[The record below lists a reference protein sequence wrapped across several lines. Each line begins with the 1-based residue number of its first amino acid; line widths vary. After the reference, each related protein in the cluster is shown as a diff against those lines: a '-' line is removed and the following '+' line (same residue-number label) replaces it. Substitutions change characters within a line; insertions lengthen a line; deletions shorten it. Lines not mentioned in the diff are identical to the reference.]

1 VTRRTGRRSG
11 SEDTRAQ
18 VLAAARH
25 EFADGGFERA
35 TIRGIA
41 GRAGVDPALVHH
53 YFGSKR
59 ELFRAAM
66 QLPVDVEGMVARI
79 VEGPRDQLG
88 ERFVRAALEQWEHPA
103 SRELFL
109 GIIRS
114 ATTDPVAA
122 EMLREILTE
131 GPLLALASIS
141 DRPDARLRGTLAGS
155 QIVGLAMARYVV
167 GVEPL
172 ASASADE
179 VAAAVGPTLQR
190 YLTDDLR

>member
-1 VTRRTGRRSG
+1 M
-11 SEDTRAQ
+11 
-18 VLAAARH
+18 AAARR
-25 EFADGGFERA
+25 EFADRGFERA

-66 QLPVDVEGMVARI
+66 QLPVDVAGMVDRI
-79 VEGPRDQLG
+79 VDGPHDQLG
-88 ERFVRAALEQWEHPA
+88 ERFVRAALEQWEQPA

-141 DRPDARLRGTLAGS
+141 DRPDARFRGTLAGS
-155 QIVGLAMARYVV
+155 QIVGLAIARYVV
-167 GVEPL
+167 RVEPL
-172 ASASADE
+172 ASAPPNV

-190 YLTDDLR
+190 YFAADLR